1 MGQKVGQRVGQ
12 GAGYLTVGVSRWSNS
27 LSGVNNKMRVKWKV
41 ANAAKMKTKVK

>member
-27 LSGVNNKMRVKWKV
+27 LSGVNEMRGKWKV